1 MAFTFE
7 QIKELHEMGFSA
19 EQITTFTGTAP
30 DEEKEPEKEQEPE
43 TEPEKE
49 QETEPEKEQE
59 TKPEE
64 KPVDPRM
71 DALEKS
77 VSGISA
83 QLTNL
88 VKQMQANN
96 VKTASVNI
104 LPEEQLQKDTDLA
117 MAELIRPSYKKKE
130 D

>member
-19 EQITTFTGTAP
+19 EQITTFSGTAP
-30 DEEKEPEKEQEPE
+30 AGEETEPEKDQ
-43 TEPEKE
+43 EPEKE

-59 TKPEE
+59 E
-64 KPVDPRM
+64 KQADNQRM

-77 VSGISA
+77 VSGISV

-96 VKTASVNI
+96 LKTASVNI

>member
-19 EQITTFTGTAP
+19 EQITTFSGTAHA
-30 DEEKEPEKEQEPE
+30 EEETEPEKDQ
-43 TEPEKE
+43 EPEKE
-49 QETEPEKEQE
+49 QETEPEKDPEKKQE
-59 TKPEE
+59 EN
-64 KPVDPRM
+64 PRM

-77 VSGISA
+77 VSGISV

-88 VKQMQANN
+88 VKQMQSNN
-96 VKTASVNI
+96 LRTASVNI
-104 LPEEQLQKDTDLA
+104 LPEEQLQKDTDSA

-130 D
+130 E

>member
-19 EQITTFTGTAP
+19 EQITTFAGSAP
-30 DEEKEPEKEQEPE
+30 AGEENKEPEKEPEKEQEQEKEP
-43 TEPEKE
+43 EPEK
-49 QETEPEKEQE
+49 
-59 TKPEE
+59 KPEE
-64 KPVDPRM
+64 NPRM

-104 LPEEQLQKDTDLA
+104 LPEDQLQKDTDSA

-130 D
+130 E

>member
-1 MAFTFE
+1 MVFTFE
-7 QIKELHEMGFSA
+7 QIKELHEMGFTA
-19 EQITTFTGTAP
+19 EEIINFNGTDP
-30 DEEKEPEKEQEPE
+30 GEKKEPEKEQEPE
-43 TEPEKE
+43 KETENEPEKE
-49 QETEPEKEQE
+49 QE
-59 TKPEE
+59 E
-64 KPVDPRM
+64 KPAENPRM

-77 VSGISA
+77 VSGISV

-96 VKTASVNI
+96 LKTASVNI

>member
-1 MAFTFE
+1 MTFTFE

-19 EQITTFTGTAP
+19 EQITTFAGTAP
-30 DEEKEPEKEQEPE
+30 DEEKEPEKKQEPE

-49 QETEPEKEQE
+49 PETEPEKKQE
-59 TKPEE
+59 EN
-64 KPVDPRM
+64 PRM

-88 VKQMQANN
+88 VKQMQSNN
-96 VKTASVNI
+96 LRTASVNI
-104 LPEEQLQKDTDLA
+104 LPEEQLEKDTDLA

-130 D
+130 E

>member
-7 QIKELHEMGFSA
+7 QIKELHEMGFTA
-19 EQITTFTGTAP
+19 EQITTFAGTAP
-30 DEEKEPEKEQEPE
+30 AGEEQKEPEKEQEPE

-49 QETEPEKEQE
+49 PETE
-59 TKPEE
+59 PEE

-88 VKQMQANN
+88 VKQMQSNN
-96 VKTASVNI
+96 LRTASVNI
-104 LPEEQLQKDTDLA
+104 LPEEQLEKDTDAA

-130 D
+130 E

>member
-19 EQITTFTGTAP
+19 EQITTFAGTSP
-30 DEEKEPEKEQEPE
+30 DEEKDPEKEQEPE

-49 QETEPEKEQE
+49 QETE
-59 TKPEE
+59 PEE

-130 D
+130 E

>member
-19 EQITTFTGTAP
+19 EQITTFAGTAP
-30 DEEKEPEKEQEPE
+30 ASEEQKEPEKEQEPE
-43 TEPEKE
+43 QKE
-49 QETEPEKEQE
+49 QEQEPE

-64 KPVDPRM
+64 KPAENPRM
-71 DALEKS
+71 NALEKS

-104 LPEEQLQKDTDLA
+104 LPEDQLQKDTDSA

>member
-7 QIKELHEMGFSA
+7 QIKELHEMGFTA
-19 EQITTFTGTAP
+19 EQITTFAGTAP
-30 DEEKEPEKEQEPE
+30 AGEEQKEPEKEQEPE

-49 QETEPEKEQE
+49 QETE
-59 TKPEE
+59 PEE

-88 VKQMQANN
+88 VKQMQSNN
-96 VKTASVNI
+96 LRTASVNI
-104 LPEEQLQKDTDLA
+104 LPDEQLQKDTDSA

-130 D
+130 E

>member
-19 EQITTFTGTAP
+19 EQITTFDGTAP
-30 DEEKEPEKEQEPE
+30 ASEEQKEPEKEQEPE
-43 TEPEKE
+43 QKEQEQEPEK
-49 QETEPEKEQE
+49 
-59 TKPEE
+59 KPEE
-64 KPVDPRM
+64 KPAENPRM

-104 LPEEQLQKDTDLA
+104 LPEDQLQKDTDSA

-130 D
+130 E

>member
-19 EQITTFTGTAP
+19 EQITTFAGTAP
-30 DEEKEPEKEQEPE
+30 ASEEQKEPEKEQEPE
-43 TEPEKE
+43 QKEQEQEPEK
-49 QETEPEKEQE
+49 
-59 TKPEE
+59 KPEE
-64 KPVDPRM
+64 KPAENPRM

-88 VKQMQANN
+88 VKQMQSNN

-104 LPEEQLQKDTDLA
+104 LPEDQLQKDTDSA

-130 D
+130 E

>member
-30 DEEKEPEKEQEPE
+30 DEEKEPEKEQVPE

-49 QETEPEKEQE
+49 PETE
-59 TKPEE
+59 PEE

-88 VKQMQANN
+88 VKQMQSNN
-96 VKTASVNI
+96 LRTASVNI
-104 LPEEQLQKDTDLA
+104 LPEEQLEKDTDAA

-130 D
+130 E

>member
-7 QIKELHEMGFSA
+7 QIKELHDMGFTA
-19 EQITTFTGTAP
+19 EQITTFAGTAP
-30 DEEKEPEKEQEPE
+30 DEEKEPEKEPE
-43 TEPEKE
+43 QEKE
-49 QETEPEKEQE
+49 QETEPEKE
-59 TKPEE
+59 PEE

-88 VKQMQANN
+88 VKQMQSNN
-96 VKTASVNI
+96 LRTASVNI
-104 LPEEQLQKDTDLA
+104 LPEEQLEKDTDLA

-130 D
+130 E

>member
-7 QIKELHEMGFSA
+7 QIRELYEMGFSA
-19 EQITTFTGTAP
+19 EQITTFAGTAP
-30 DEEKEPEKEQEPE
+30 AGEEQKEPEKEQEPE
-43 TEPEKE
+43 KEAENELEKE
-49 QETEPEKEQE
+49 QE
-59 TKPEE
+59 E
-64 KPVDPRM
+64 KPAENPRM

-88 VKQMQANN
+88 VKQMQSNN
-96 VKTASVNI
+96 LRTASVNI
-104 LPEEQLQKDTDLA
+104 LPEDQLQKDMDSA

-130 D
+130 E

>member
-1 MAFTFE
+1 MVFTFE
-7 QIKELHEMGFSA
+7 QIKELHEMGFTA
-19 EQITTFTGTAP
+19 EEIINFNGTDP
-30 DEEKEPEKEQEPE
+30 GEKKEPEKQEPE
-43 TEPEKE
+43 QEKE
-49 QETEPEKEQE
+49 QETEPEKQE
-59 TKPEE
+59 PEKKQE
-64 KPVDPRM
+64 ENPRL

>member
-1 MAFTFE
+1 MAFTFK

-19 EQITTFTGTAP
+19 EQITTFAGKAP
-30 DEEKEPEKEQEPE
+30 DEEKDPEKEQEPE

-49 QETEPEKEQE
+49 QETE
-59 TKPEE
+59 PEE

-104 LPEEQLQKDTDLA
+104 LPEEQLQKDTDSA

-130 D
+130 E

>member
-19 EQITTFTGTAP
+19 EQITTFAGTAP

-49 QETEPEKEQE
+49 QETE
-59 TKPEE
+59 PEE

-130 D
+130 E

>member
-19 EQITTFTGTAP
+19 EQITTFSGTAP
-30 DEEKEPEKEQEPE
+30 AGEEKKEPEQEQETEQEQEPEKEPEENPAEN
-43 TEPEKE
+43 
-49 QETEPEKEQE
+49 
-59 TKPEE
+59 
-64 KPVDPRM
+64 PRM

-88 VKQMQANN
+88 VKQMQSNN
-96 VKTASVNI
+96 LRTASVNI
-104 LPEEQLQKDTDLA
+104 LPEDQLQKDTDSA

-130 D
+130 E

>member
-19 EQITTFTGTAP
+19 EQITTFAGTAP

-49 QETEPEKEQE
+49 PETE
-59 TKPEE
+59 PEE

-88 VKQMQANN
+88 VKQMQSNN
-96 VKTASVNI
+96 LRTASVNI
-104 LPEEQLQKDTDLA
+104 LPEEQLEKDTDAA

-130 D
+130 E

>member
-1 MAFTFE
+1 MVFTFE

-19 EQITTFTGTAP
+19 EQITTFAGTAP

-49 QETEPEKEQE
+49 QETE
-59 TKPEE
+59 PEE

>member
-7 QIKELHEMGFSA
+7 QIKELHEMGFTA
-19 EQITTFTGTAP
+19 EQITTFSGTAP
-30 DEEKEPEKEQEPE
+30 AGEETEQEKDQ
-43 TEPEKE
+43 EPEKE

-59 TKPEE
+59 E
-64 KPVDPRM
+64 KQADNPRM

-77 VSGISA
+77 VSGISV

-96 VKTASVNI
+96 LKTASVNI

-130 D
+130 E

>member
-7 QIKELHEMGFSA
+7 QIKELHEMGFTV
-19 EQITTFTGTAP
+19 EQITTFAGTAP
-30 DEEKEPEKEQEPE
+30 AGEEQKEPEKEQEPE
-43 TEPEKE
+43 KEAENEPEKE
-49 QETEPEKEQE
+49 QE
-59 TKPEE
+59 E
-64 KPVDPRM
+64 KPAENPRM

-88 VKQMQANN
+88 VKQMQSNN
-96 VKTASVNI
+96 LRTASVNI
-104 LPEEQLQKDTDLA
+104 LPEDQLQKDTDSA

-130 D
+130 E

>member
-19 EQITTFTGTAP
+19 EQITTFAGTAP
-30 DEEKEPEKEQEPE
+30 NEEKEPEKEPE
-43 TEPEKE
+43 QEKE
-49 QETEPEKEQE
+49 QETEPEKEPE
-59 TKPEE
+59 KKPEE
-64 KPVDPRM
+64 NPRM

-104 LPEEQLQKDTDLA
+104 LPEEQLQKDTDSA

-130 D
+130 E

>member
-19 EQITTFTGTAP
+19 EQITTFAGTAP
-30 DEEKEPEKEQEPE
+30 ASEEQKEPEKEQEPE
-43 TEPEKE
+43 QKEQEQEPEK
-49 QETEPEKEQE
+49 
-59 TKPEE
+59 KPEE
-64 KPVDPRM
+64 KPAENPRM

-104 LPEEQLQKDTDLA
+104 LPEDQLQKDTDSA

>member
-19 EQITTFTGTAP
+19 EQITTFSGTAP
-30 DEEKEPEKEQEPE
+30 AGEEQKEPEKDQEPEKEPEKEQE
-43 TEPEKE
+43 KE
-49 QETEPEKEQE
+49 
-59 TKPEE
+59 PEE
-64 KPVDPRM
+64 KQADNQRM

-88 VKQMQANN
+88 VKQMQSNN
-96 VKTASVNI
+96 LRTASVNI
-104 LPEEQLQKDTDLA
+104 LPEEQLEKDTDLA

-130 D
+130 E

>member
-19 EQITTFTGTAP
+19 EQITTFAGTAP
-30 DEEKEPEKEQEPE
+30 AGEQNKEPEKEQEPE
-43 TEPEKE
+43 KKP
-49 QETEPEKEQE
+49 ETEPEKEKE
-59 TKPEE
+59 PEKKPAENQ
-64 KPVDPRM
+64 RM

-88 VKQMQANN
+88 VKQMQSNN

-104 LPEEQLQKDTDLA
+104 LPEDQLQKDTDSA

>member
-19 EQITTFTGTAP
+19 EQITTFAGTAP
-30 DEEKEPEKEQEPE
+30 DEEKEPEQEPE

-49 QETEPEKEQE
+49 QETE
-59 TKPEE
+59 PEE

>member
-19 EQITTFTGTAP
+19 EQITTFAGTAP
-30 DEEKEPEKEQEPE
+30 AGEEKEPEKEQEPE
-43 TEPEKE
+43 KKP
-49 QETEPEKEQE
+49 ETEPEKEKE
-59 TKPEE
+59 PEKKPEE
-64 KPVDPRM
+64 NQRM

-104 LPEEQLQKDTDLA
+104 LPEDQLQKDTDSA

-130 D
+130 E

>member
-19 EQITTFTGTAP
+19 EQITTFAGTAP
-30 DEEKEPEKEQEPE
+30 AGEEKEPEKEQEPE
-43 TEPEKE
+43 QKEQKQEPEK
-49 QETEPEKEQE
+49 
-59 TKPEE
+59 KPEE
-64 KPVDPRM
+64 KPAENPRM

-104 LPEEQLQKDTDLA
+104 LPEDQLQKDTDSA

-130 D
+130 EN

>member
-19 EQITTFTGTAP
+19 EQITTFAGTAP

-43 TEPEKE
+43 TEPEKA
-49 QETEPEKEQE
+49 QETE
-59 TKPEE
+59 PEE

-88 VKQMQANN
+88 VKQMQSNN
-96 VKTASVNI
+96 LRTASVNI
-104 LPEEQLQKDTDLA
+104 LPEEQLEKDTDLA

-130 D
+130 E

>member
-7 QIKELHEMGFSA
+7 QIKELHDMGFTA
-19 EQITTFTGTAP
+19 EQITTFAGTAP
-30 DEEKEPEKEQEPE
+30 DEEKEPEKEPE
-43 TEPEKE
+43 QEKE
-49 QETEPEKEQE
+49 QETEPEKE
-59 TKPEE
+59 PEE

-88 VKQMQANN
+88 VKQMQSNN
-96 VKTASVNI
+96 LRTASVNI

-130 D
+130 E

>member
-19 EQITTFTGTAP
+19 EQITTFSGTAP
-30 DEEKEPEKEQEPE
+30 DEEKEPEKEHEPE

-49 QETEPEKEQE
+49 QETE
-59 TKPEE
+59 PEE

-88 VKQMQANN
+88 VKQMQSNN
-96 VKTASVNI
+96 LRTASVDI
-104 LPEEQLQKDTDLA
+104 LPEDQLQKDTDSA

-130 D
+130 E

>member
-19 EQITTFTGTAP
+19 EQITTFAGTAP
-30 DEEKEPEKEQEPE
+30 DEEKEPEKEQEQ
-43 TEPEKE
+43 EKE
-49 QETEPEKEQE
+49 QETEPDKEPDKEPEKKQE
-59 TKPEE
+59 EN
-64 KPVDPRM
+64 PRM

-88 VKQMQANN
+88 VKQMQSNN
-96 VKTASVNI
+96 LRTASVNI
-104 LPEEQLQKDTDLA
+104 LPDEQLQKDTDSA

>member
-19 EQITTFTGTAP
+19 EQITTFAGTAP
-30 DEEKEPEKEQEPE
+30 DEEKEPEKGQEPE
-43 TEPEKE
+43 TEPEKK
-49 QETEPEKEQE
+49 QEPEKEPE
-59 TKPEE
+59 KKPEE

-130 D
+130 E

>member
-1 MAFTFE
+1 MDFTFE

-19 EQITTFTGTAP
+19 EQITTFAGTAP

-49 QETEPEKEQE
+49 PETE
-59 TKPEE
+59 PEE

-130 D
+130 E

>member
-19 EQITTFTGTAP
+19 EQITTFAGTAP

-43 TEPEKE
+43 KEPEKE
-49 QETEPEKEQE
+49 PETEPETEPEKKQE
-59 TKPEE
+59 EN
-64 KPVDPRM
+64 PRM
-71 DALEKS
+71 EALEKS
-77 VSGISA
+77 VSGISV

-88 VKQMQANN
+88 VKQMQSNN
-96 VKTASVNI
+96 LRTASVNI
-104 LPEEQLQKDTDLA
+104 LPDEQLQKDTDSA

-130 D
+130 E

>member
-7 QIKELHEMGFSA
+7 QIKELHDMGFTA
-19 EQITTFTGTAP
+19 EQITTFSGTAP
-30 DEEKEPEKEQEPE
+30 AEEETEPEKDQEPEKEAENEPEKEQE
-43 TEPEKE
+43 
-49 QETEPEKEQE
+49 
-59 TKPEE
+59 E
-64 KPVDPRM
+64 KPAENPRM

-88 VKQMQANN
+88 VKQMQSNN
-96 VKTASVNI
+96 LRTASVNI
-104 LPEEQLQKDTDLA
+104 LPEEQLEKDTDLA

-130 D
+130 E